1 MGRSGEH
8 IGVEFTKDQFA
19 KLVEKYPQFKNYGDD
34 YRYRDVVNLKIRDF
48 DLEQLQT
55 ISNIFKDS
63 GDKGQ
68 AMVVSGYCNIITNSE
83 IPIGN
88 LKRAE
93 VAIVNWIRKG
103 CIRGWI
109 FDSKTGLPELVT
121 DVKYVPA
128 TEDSPACVVIHTNY
142 SEYDNESGSSYTV
155 HNGDCKQSVTE
166 LMFALGFTHETQE
179 LHEEHRIL
187 VLQWLEWKDQLG
199 LQLVDLDGTRI
210 VNDTQTSSSD
220 DSDRRSYGS
229 RSKRTKARVEN
240 HILVTP
246 EDDAE
251 AREKVTLMPV
261 HPHLR
266 CFDLKRHEF
275 GWYYTKNLKEYEYN
289 PSLRSS
295 LVLPEAHSDLIDAL
309 TSDLDIIIEDV
320 IAGKSGGTTILCQGK
335 PGTGKTLTAEIYAEV
350 IERPLYRIHS
360 GQLGTE
366 PEGLEKILV
375 QALKRAER
383 WKAILLIDEADVFLM
398 ERTDDLE
405 RNAVVGVFL
414 RVLEYYKGILFLTT
428 NRADAIDDAI
438 VSRCVAMIK
447 YTAPGALERRRIWAT
462 QLTLASVNFEEDLMD
477 DLVDS
482 FPEATGRDIKGLTRL
497 TVRFCKSRGTT
508 PTLDDFKRMAT
519 FKGL

>member
-1 MGRSGEH
+1 MPRTGEH
-8 IGVEFTKDQFA
+8 ISVEFSKGQLSR
-19 KLVEKYPQFKNYGDD
+19 LVEKYPQFIGYADD
-34 YRYRDVVNLKIRDF
+34 YRFRDVVNLQIRDF
-48 DLEQLQT
+48 DLEQLQE
-55 ISNIFKDS
+55 ISSIFKNS

-68 AMVVSGYCNIITNSE
+68 AMVVSGYCNILTNSE
-83 IPIGN
+83 IPVGN

-93 VAIVNWIRKG
+93 VAVVNWIRKN

-121 DVKYVPA
+121 DVRYVPS
-128 TEDSPACVVIHTNY
+128 TEDSPACVIIQTNY
-142 SEYDNESGSSYTV
+142 SEYDNETGSSYTI

-166 LMFALGFTHETQE
+166 IMFALGFSHETPE
-179 LHEEHRIL
+179 LHEEHRAL

-199 LQLVDLDGTRI
+199 LQLVDVDGTRI
-210 VNDTQTSSSD
+210 VNDTSTSSND
-220 DSDRRSYGS
+220 DNDRRSYGS
-229 RSKRTKARVEN
+229 SRSKRTKSRVEN
-240 HILVTP
+240 HILITK

-251 AREKVTLMPV
+251 AREKVTLLPI

-275 GWYYTKNLKEYEYN
+275 GWYYTKGLVEYEYK
-289 PSLRSS
+289 PELRDS

-309 TSDLDIIIEDV
+309 TSDLNIIIEDV

-350 IERPLYRIHS
+350 IKRPLYRIHS

-366 PEGLEKILV
+366 PEGLEKVLV

-383 WKAILLIDEADVFLM
+383 WNAILLIDEADVFLM

-428 NRADAIDDAI
+428 NRSDAIDDAI

-447 YTAPGALERRRIWAT
+447 YTAPGPEERLKIWKT
-462 QLTLASVNFEEDLMD
+462 QLSLASVDFNQNLYN
-477 DLVDS
+477 LVEA

-497 TVRFCKSRGTT
+497 TKRFCKSKGKE
-508 PTLDDFKRMAT
+508 PTLEDFKRMAT